1 MERFLIHLICAFIPF
16 KEHRKAVRDKIVATL
31 TRFKCRMLGLS
42 AADAQRILEVRGGVS
57 LIKYALM
64 RRRLKKEK
72 NSEFPQYLSLCAIV
86 KNEAPYLPEWIE
98 FYKLVGVEKFYIYD
112 NESSDNTKEVL
123 KPYID
128 TGDVVYTYQPGQAQ
142 QLVAYNDAVKKYKNE
157 TKWLG
162 FFDLDEFVMPLS
174 TKTIPEFLKDY
185 EEECGVVIYWLVYG
199 DNGYKTKTDG
209 LVLERFTAHSEE
221 GFGVNKYLKTIANP
235 REIKKMDVHYA
246 VYRGGFAK
254 DENGSFRPGGM
265 GEYPQIKKI
274 RMNHYFG
281 KSFEE
286 FMQKR
291 NRGKADNVFDDLR
304 PFEDFEHHNRNEIK
318 DDKTAEK
325 YILPIKEALRKKGFN
340 DSGRLIK
347 H

>member
-1 MERFLIHLICAFIPF
+1 
-16 KEHRKAVRDKIVATL
+16 
-31 TRFKCRMLGLS
+31 
-42 AADAQRILEVRGGVS
+42 
-57 LIKYALM
+57 M

-72 NSEFPQYLSLCAIV
+72 NRKFPQYLSLCAIV

-128 TGDVVYTYQPGQAQ
+128 AGDVVYTYQQGQAQ
-142 QLVAYNDAVKKYKNE
+142 QVVAYNDAVKKYKNE

-174 TKTIPEFLKDY
+174 TTSIPDFLKDF
-185 EEECGVVIYWLVYG
+185 EEECGVVVYWLVYG
-199 DNGYKTKTDG
+199 DNGHKTKTDG
-209 LVLERFTAHSEE
+209 LVLERFTAHSEKD
-221 GFGVNKYLKTIANP
+221 FGANKYFKTIANP
-235 REIKKMDVHYA
+235 REIKEMVVHHA
-246 VYRGGFAK
+246 LYRGGFAN
-254 DENGSFRPGGM
+254 DENGRFRPGGM
-265 GEYPQIKKI
+265 GEFPEIEKI

-291 NRGKADNVFDDLR
+291 NRGQADRNFKDLR
-304 PFEDFEHHNRNEIK
+304 PITAFEYHNRNEIIN
-318 DDKTAEK
+318 DGTAEK
-325 YILPIKEALRKKGFN
+325 YIRPIKEALKQKGF
-340 DSGRLIK
+340 DESGRLVAD
-347 H
+347 

>member
-1 MERFLIHLICAFIPF
+1 
-16 KEHRKAVRDKIVATL
+16 
-31 TRFKCRMLGLS
+31 MLGLS

-199 DNGYKTKTDG
+199 DNGHKTKTDG

-235 REIKKMDVHYA
+235 REIKGMDVHYA

-286 FMQKR
+286 FMQKETEAWLTKFWMQ
-291 NRGKADNVFDDLR
+291 KAFARSKIL
-304 PFEDFEHHNRNEIK
+304 
-318 DDKTAEK
+318 KTIIATK
-325 YILPIKEALRKKGFN
+325 SRTTKQRKNTFC
-340 DSGRLIK
+340 RLK
-347 H
+347 KLCARKVLTTAGV

>member
-16 KEHRKAVRDKIVATL
+16 KEHRKAVRDKIVTNL
-31 TRFKCRMLGLS
+31 TRFKCRMLGWS
-42 AADAQRILEVRGGVS
+42 EKDAERILGARREVS

-72 NSEFPQYLSLCAIV
+72 NRKFPQYLSLCAIV

-128 TGDVVYTYQPGQAQ
+128 AGDVVYTYQPGQAQ
-142 QLVAYNDAVKKYKNE
+142 QVVAYNDAVKKYKNE

-221 GFGVNKYLKTIANP
+221 GFGGNVLIKTIANP
-235 REIKKMDVHYA
+235 REIKEMVVHHA
-246 VYRGGFAK
+246 LYRGGFAK
-254 DENGSFRPGGM
+254 DEVGRIIAGPR
-265 GEYPQIKKI
+265 GECSVKKI

-286 FMQKR
+286 FVQKR

-325 YILPIKEALRKKGFN
+325 YILPIKEALRKKGFD

>member
-1 MERFLIHLICAFIPF
+1 MMGFA
-16 KEHRKAVRDKIVATL
+16 
-31 TRFKCRMLGLS
+31 RFKCYVLGLS
-42 AADAQRILEVRGGVS
+42 SEDAQCIVGIGKKLP

-64 RRRLKKEK
+64 RRRLRKEK
-72 NSEFPQYLSLCAIV
+72 NRKFPQYLSLCAIV

-123 KPYID
+123 APYID
-128 TGDVVYTYQPGQAQ
+128 AGDVVYTYQPGQAQ
-142 QLVAYNDAVKKYKNE
+142 QVVAYNDAVKKYKNE
-157 TKWLG
+157 TKWMG

-174 TKTIPEFLKDY
+174 TETIPEFLKDY

-199 DNGYKTKTDG
+199 DNGHKTKTDG
-209 LVLERFTAHSEE
+209 LVLERFTAHSEKT
-221 GFGVNKYLKTIANP
+221 FSVNTFVKTIANP
-235 REIKKMDVHYA
+235 REIKKMDVHHAIYKS
-246 VYRGGFAK
+246 GFAR
-254 DENGSFRPGGM
+254 DEKGSFWSEGM
-265 GEYPQIKKI
+265 GDFPQIEKI

-291 NRGKADNVFDDLR
+291 NRGRATKTLSSAALR
-304 PFEDFEHHNRNEIK
+304 PVEKFYEHNRNEIK

-325 YILPIKEALRKKGFN
+325 YILPIKEALRKKGFD